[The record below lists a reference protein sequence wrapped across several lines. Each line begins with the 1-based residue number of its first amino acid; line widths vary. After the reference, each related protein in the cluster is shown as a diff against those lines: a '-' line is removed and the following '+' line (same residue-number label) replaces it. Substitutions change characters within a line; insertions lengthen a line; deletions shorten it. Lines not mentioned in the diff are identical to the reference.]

1 MLASLDGEV
10 TWLHPILFTSRTGE
24 ILRPGE
30 LFSSL
35 PMNTKEKK
43 YLNRYLWTFAIY
55 YPFFSL
61 RILGIDVILLLRA
74 AFFSVYFRFA
84 ILMTENNIYRT
95 FNVDQSAEESHS
107 KKKKKM
113 RKNEES
119 KKSRT
124 RESMEASNG
133 INA

>member
-1 MLASLDGEV
+1 M
-10 TWLHPILFTSRTGE
+10 
-24 ILRPGE
+24 RPGE

-35 PMNTKEKK
+35 PMNTKGKKKK
-43 YLNRYLWTFAIY
+43 YLNRYLWTFAIN

-107 KKKKKM
+107 KKKKK